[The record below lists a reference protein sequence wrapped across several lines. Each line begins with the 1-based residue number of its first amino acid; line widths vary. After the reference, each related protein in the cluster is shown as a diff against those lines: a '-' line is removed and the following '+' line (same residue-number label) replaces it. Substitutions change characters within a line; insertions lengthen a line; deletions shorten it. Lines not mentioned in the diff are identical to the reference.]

1 MTENVTSQ
9 KRKTQTNSGEIVID
23 LQALLGEL
31 LRAAPIIIAIALVG
45 AILGFVYSKFFVTPM
60 YRASTSVYVI
70 GRASDTLNTSDL
82 QTGLQLTEDYAQI
95 IKSNTVCER
104 VLEELGIDSI
114 TPPQLASMISVSKA
128 GDDTRMLVISVSSSS
143 PSFCQTVAN
152 ELRVVASDY
161 IVEVMDLPSVNTVD
175 EAKLP
180 TTPYTPNTS
189 RNVMMGFLAGFVIA
203 AGIVVLRYMLNDSL
217 MTEEDVKNRLDL
229 SVLGTV
235 PLQEDENGEGREKKS
250 TFKKYVNRLG
260 YSVKRRTR
268 KH

>member
-1 MTENVTSQ
+1 MTENVTNQ
-9 KRKTQTNSGEIVID
+9 KRKTQNNGEIVID
-23 LQALLGEL
+23 LQALLGEIL
-31 LRAAPIIIAIALVG
+31 HAAPIIIAIALVG
-45 AILGFVYSKFFVTPM
+45 GILGFVYSSFFVTPM
-60 YRASTSVYVI
+60 YRASTSIYVI

-104 VLEELGIDSI
+104 VLEKLEIDNI
-114 TPPQLASMISVSKA
+114 TPTQLASMISVAKA
-128 GDDTRMLVISVSSSS
+128 GDDTRMLVISVSSPS

-152 ELRVVASDY
+152 ELRAVASDY
-161 IVEVMDLPSVNTVD
+161 IVAVMDLPSVNTVD

-235 PLQEDENGEGREKKS
+235 PLQEDANDEKKKS
-250 TFKKYVNRLG
+250 KFKKYTDRLG
-260 YSVKRRTR
+260 YSVKRRIR